1 MPAAEEIVGLTAGL
15 ILAVLLAFPR
25 RTGLT
30 GVWPFAQLI
39 SFRRLL
45 AVALIV
51 LAAAAVAAPGREE
64 RFALAGVLVLAAL
77 GQLGVLA
84 ARGRAVPPSPGG
96 GRGAGDFVVLAANTQ
111 GGATAA
117 DLALLVRATGA
128 DVIVLPE
135 TARSVADDVAARLA
149 SSGTDLQVLWHRGDG
164 TRLSPTA
171 LLVGSRLGAYRI
183 DRVCEIAP
191 ASFTAVP
198 VSGAGPILVAV
209 HTRAP
214 GSRRLMRAWRR
225 STAWAIHACRDS
237 PGSIA
242 AGDFNATLDH
252 PGFARLAP
260 CLDAALEAGA
270 AGLGTWPA
278 AAPAA
283 LATPIDH
290 VVVDGRRWRVLSFEV
305 LAAVPGSDHRPV
317 LAHLS
322 QR

>member
-1 MPAAEEIVGLTAGL
+1 MPAGLDVVGLAAGL
-15 ILAVLLAFPR
+15 VLAGLLAFPR

-51 LAAAAVAAPGREE
+51 LAATLVAAPGREG

-84 ARGRAVPPSPGG
+84 ARGRATPSSPGAGRAAG
-96 GRGAGDFVVLAANTQ
+96 GLVVLAANTQ

-117 DLALLVRATGA
+117 DLARLVLETGS

-135 TARSVADDVAARLA
+135 TRREVADDVASRLTA
-149 SSGTDLQVLWHRGDG
+149 SGTDLQVLWHRGDG

-171 LLVGSRLGAYRI
+171 LLISSRLGAYRI

-198 VSGAGPILVAV
+198 VGGSGPILVAV

-214 GSRRLMRAWRR
+214 GTRRLMLSWRR
-225 STAWAIHACRDS
+225 STAWAIHACRDA
-237 PGSIA
+237 PGSIG

-252 PGFARLAP
+252 PGFARLDP

-278 AAPAA
+278 AAPSV

-290 VVVDGRRWRVLSFEV
+290 VVVDGRRWRVLSFQV
-305 LAAVPGSDHRPV
+305 LAAIPGSDHRPV

-322 QR
+322 PR